1 MSLLLVRHA
10 SAGKRDEWDAAD
22 TDRPLDERGKE
33 QAAHL
38 PEVLARFTIERILS
52 SPAKRCLDT
61 VGPLAAARG
70 LTVEPREELCEERQ
84 DREGH
89 TLVRSLAGQNVI
101 VCGHGGLET
110 VIAGAPRWRKGT
122 TFVVDDNLHVESIF

>member
-10 SAGKRDEWDAAD
+10 SAGKREEWDGD
-22 TDRPLDERGKE
+22 DSERPLDEGGAK

-38 PEVLARFTIERILS
+38 PDVLARFPIDRILS

-61 VGPLAAARG
+61 VAPLAAARG
-70 LTVEPREELCEERQ
+70 LTVEPRAEFHEGLHQ
-84 DREGH
+84 REGH
-89 TLVRSLAGQNVI
+89 ALVRSLAGQNVV

-110 VIAGAPRWRKGT
+110 VVPGAPRWRKGT
-122 TFVVDDNLHVESIF
+122 TFVVDGNLHVESIF